1 MDSMR
6 GLLSGSHDQEDGAI
20 DAPASV
26 GVDERRMQ
34 VRAYNYWASLLADRA
49 YPSVEDLDLDGADFG
64 SHSVLLDFTAG
75 VENPGLAF
83 LGNTLREESQIDEDV
98 HYISQIPRSP
108 WARCAAEAGVA
119 VVVAVAEVP
128 LSSP

>member
-49 YPSVEDLDLDGADFG
+49 YPSVEDLDLEGADFG
-64 SHSVLLDFTAG
+64 PHSVLLDFSRDPADP
-75 VENPGLAF
+75 EIAF
-83 LGNTLREESQIDEDV
+83 LGRELRAECALDHTIAR
-98 HYISQIPRSP
+98 IS
-108 WARCAAEAGVA
+108 
-119 VVVAVAEVP
+119 
-128 LSSP
+128 